1 MWRLLDTGVMTAAQ
15 NMAVDSVLLGMCAR
29 GVSPPTLRFLQ
40 FNPPAVLV
48 GSFQKVEDE
57 AREDYCKD
65 NGIDINRRITGG
77 GAIYFDKTQLGWEV
91 ICRWHDI
98 GVSRP
103 SAGMFEKICEPVV
116 TSLKR
121 LGINASYRPRND
133 IEVDGRKISGTGGT
147 EKLDALLFQ
156 GTLLIDFDA
165 DTMVRALRVPV
176 EKLRKREI
184 ESMRDRITWMSSEM
198 EKLPPLS
205 DIKKVIAGQFSSSF
219 GCKMK
224 ESGLLK
230 QEEELLGEKLSY
242 FKSSDWVRGRKT
254 RSSRYFRA
262 LYPTGTGTLK
272 VALVC
277 SEKADLIQSVMFEGD
292 FFCFP
297 RRGLFDLEA
306 ALKGTSVKSLRE
318 NVEKFFSDHNMD
330 MGGIGPEDVCHAVR
344 EALSRSE
351 WRRFGIDVGKANS
364 VFTVGGDFEHI
375 ASLGPRHLL
384 LPYCAKPVTC
394 ESRHTDNCDMCGE
407 CGIGE
412 SYETAYENG
421 LIPISI
427 TSYEHLIETINKIR
441 REGAVAYLGSCC
453 EAFYIKHRQDMEDAG
468 LPGILFDVAGSE
480 TCYDLGKQSFAYK
493 GEFEGETQMDLD
505 LLEAVLSACRIIQQG
520 GK

>member
-1 MWRLLDTGVMTAAQ
+1 MTAAQ
-15 NMAVDSVLLGMCAR
+15 NMAVDSVLLDMCAR

-48 GSFQKVEDE
+48 GSFQRVEDE
-57 AREDYCKD
+57 AREDYCREK
-65 NGIDINRRITGG
+65 GIDINRRITGG
-77 GAIYFDKTQLGWEV
+77 GAIFFDRTQLGWEV
-91 ICRWHDI
+91 ICRWSDI

-116 TSLKR
+116 TALKK

-184 ESMRDRITWMSSEM
+184 ESMRDRITWMSAEM
-198 EKLPPLS
+198 ENVPALS
-205 DIKKVIAGQFSSSF
+205 HIKSVIAGQFSSSF
-219 GCKMK
+219 CCEMN
-224 ESGLLK
+224 ESGLLM
-230 QEEELLGEKLSY
+230 QEEEMLGEELSR
-242 FKSSDWVRGRKT
+242 FESAGWIRGRKT
-254 RSSRYFRA
+254 RSSTQFRA
-262 LYPTGTGTLK
+262 LYPTKTGTLK

-277 SEKADLIQSVMFEGD
+277 SEKADRIQSVMFEGD

-318 NVEKFFSDHNMD
+318 NVETFFAYNNMD
-330 MGGIGPEDVCHAVR
+330 MGGIGSEDVCLAVR
-344 EALSRSE
+344 EALSRAE
-351 WRRFGIDVGKANS
+351 WSRFGIDVEKANS

-375 ASLGPRHLL
+375 ASLGPKHLL
-384 LPYCAKPVTC
+384 LPYCAKPVAC
-394 ESRHTDNCDMCGE
+394 ESRHTDSCDMCGE

-427 TSYEHLIETINKIR
+427 TSYEHLIQTIKKIKQ
-441 REGAVAYLGSCC
+441 EGAAAYLGSCC
-453 EAFYIKHRQDMEDAG
+453 EAFYIKHRQDMEEAG

-480 TCYDLGKQSFAYK
+480 TCYDLGKQSFAYR

-505 LLEAVLSACRIIQQG
+505 LLEAVLSACRKIRRES
-520 GK
+520 K